1 MRSIVPHNHNEFLRL
16 APPTPRKKNKKNAKE
31 RHDSQLFL
39 AVGVWER
46 ILFFVVLGTW
56 KSVNLPVKNRQH
68 EADAEPE
75 YDVRRSEQQAFFFFT
90 LSASTV

>member
-1 MRSIVPHNHNEFLRL
+1 MNFCAL
-16 APPTPRKKNKKNAKE
+16 PPPPPLQKKKHAKE
-31 RHDSQLFL
+31 WHDSQLFL
-39 AVGVWER
+39 AVGIWER

-75 YDVRRSEQQAFFFFT
+75 YDVRRSEQQAFFFT